1 MIQRVQ
7 TIFLFLISLSM
18 GFALLTPLWE
28 KKGSLPTESARLTA
42 LQYEKIATLPSGGSS
57 TQVDPLWY
65 LAVLMVAVAVLAL
78 YAMFQYRNRLRQT
91 MMCAI
96 NAMLLTAIMGI
107 SLYQTLYKGK
117 AFGNPD
123 DQGTFLPGF
132 YALIVALVGNALA
145 NRFIRRD
152 ERKVRESDRFR

>member
-18 GFALLTPLWE
+18 GFALLNPLWE

-42 LQYEKIATLPSGGSS
+42 LQYEKIATLPSGGTS
-57 TQVDPLWY
+57 TVVDPLWY

-96 NAMLLTAIMGI
+96 NAMLLTAVMGI